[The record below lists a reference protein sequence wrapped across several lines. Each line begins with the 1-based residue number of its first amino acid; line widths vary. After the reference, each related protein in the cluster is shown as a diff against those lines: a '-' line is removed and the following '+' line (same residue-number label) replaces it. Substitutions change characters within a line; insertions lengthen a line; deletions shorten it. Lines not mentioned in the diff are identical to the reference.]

1 MTMYYWAESLDDYA
15 ADNEADYDKIIE
27 IKRLNFFI
35 GRNNAGKSRFLRAAF
50 SSQSNIDDFT
60 TLNIDSTL
68 SDIADINISNCERA
82 VCSRDG
88 RSSWSSSSRIKCNH
102 TDDKEIINNRIQ
114 KIKAS
119 SFNQKI
125 YSASIEKFIEE
136 IHTYQNTQTN
146 ENPFKENIKILKYA
160 MKGSRLKNFNKK
172 YYIPVL
178 RGMRCFQLYE
188 INSTSV
194 TPYLQRTI
202 DDYFIQGTS
211 ASMEEIAKSIVT
223 GEELYESFRQYK
235 NGNDSQWQTVESYE
249 YLLSKYFF
257 DNQTIK
263 LIPKHDDNVLHI
275 KIGNNKQLPI
285 YQLGDGLQQAI
296 ILTYEAFIK
305 KDEVHAFFIEEPEL
319 HMHAGMVRQ
328 LMNFYLN
335 ETKHYYFFTTHSNHL
350 LDMVDES
357 DEVIIQKF
365 SKTEDA
371 KFLINR
377 CDKDRDLLA
386 SLGVKPSSVYLAN
399 CTIWVEGITDRLYL
413 IKYMEKYLKDLAN
426 PEQQTKYKR
435 FMPSYHYTF
444 VEYQGGNL
452 VHWNF
457 DNVYKDHAD
466 QINAKCLNN
475 EILLIADGDI
485 KGKADREKILR
496 DLFKKECLEI
506 LDCKETENTLP
517 FALIIK
523 AAKNRFA
530 NMQTKTK
537 TGFDITQ
544 LDTITDESFFY
555 SPTDGIGR
563 ILDSTIRDMRTNSDK
578 CAFSDPSGT
587 IRKKL
592 EFCRDILKLMDTEEW
607 QMTDSAKML
616 CEKIFNHIEKCN

>member
-1 MTMYYWAESLDDYA
+1 MTMYYWAEGLDDYS

-35 GRNNAGKSRFLRAAF
+35 GRNNAGKSRFLRKLFINKFDIKDYTFINKFDVKNALIELNRIARYN
-50 SSQSNIDDFT
+50 SNIILPKKINQQISSDDAHHFLEEQINK
-60 TLNIDSTL
+60 LNQPFFLINANKENILKIYEYLIDSTY
-68 SDIADINISNCERA
+68 SNNSISTYKRVFSEEYF
-82 VCSRDG
+82 
-88 RSSWSSSSRIKCNH
+88 
-102 TDDKEIINNRIQ
+102 KEILEYIEFVRKEVIS
-114 KIKAS
+114 IL
-119 SFNQKI
+119 
-125 YSASIEKFIEE
+125 IEKFY
-136 IHTYQNTQTN
+136 TPT
-146 ENPFKENIKILKYA
+146 
-160 MKGSRLKNFNKK
+160 
-172 YYIPVL
+172 L
-178 RGMRCFQLYE
+178 RGMLPISDQKSSTPYIDRTIRDYFTNNDKK
-188 INSTSV
+188 IANSTDIIS
-194 TPYLQRTI
+194 
-202 DDYFIQGTS
+202 
-211 ASMEEIAKSIVT
+211 
-223 GEELYESFRQYK
+223 GECLFYELTRCLLGEPDERQIIREYEQK
-235 NGNDSQWQTVESYE
+235 LSQ
-249 YLLSKYFF
+249 YFF
-257 DNQTIK
+257 DTQTVS
-263 LIPKHDDNVLHI
+263 LIPKHNSDVVYI
-275 KIGNNKQLPI
+275 KIGEDQQFPI

-365 SKTEDA
+365 SKTGDG

-399 CTIWVEGITDRLYL
+399 CSIWVEGITDRLYL

-426 PEQQTKYKR
+426 SEQQTKYKR

-485 KGKADREKILR
+485 KGKADREKTLR
-496 DLFKKECLEI
+496 SLFKKECLEI

-523 AAKNRFA
+523 AAKNRFS

-544 LDTITDESFFY
+544 LDTITNESFFY

-563 ILDSTIRDMRTNSDK
+563 ILDNTIRNRRTNSKK